1 MSFGFNRE
9 TVNGGLAELIRTFCQ
24 QQHLPI
30 PAACQQ
36 YQSSQRIPFDI
47 WQSILQTVNSHYQQP
62 ALGLHIA
69 RLIQPAHI
77 GIMGYLG
84 LSCQNLGEALIRFE
98 RYHRL
103 AYDCNDLQIQ
113 LQGQC
118 IEISWGID
126 AGKPGQ
132 LVDETAIALFTNIAQ
147 QLIAPVP
154 LPLIK
159 VEFINAQPANTT
171 IYKDYFGCPVNFE
184 AQRTCIHIPLS
195 ILSTAL
201 NRADDT
207 LKQLLENQAVVLM
220 HELPQHDRFDQQLQ
234 QNMMQ
239 AVQQGNIHIEAIA
252 TKMGLSVRGLQREL
266 VKRNYSFQQR
276 LAQVR
281 ETLAKQY
288 LQDPHLSLIDIALL
302 LAYSEQSA
310 FQRAFKQWT
319 GQTPHQ
325 WRLGHASNAYH

>member
-9 TVNGGLAELIRTFCQ
+9 SVNGGLAELIQSFCQ
-24 QQHLPI
+24 QAHLPI

-36 YQSSQRIPFDI
+36 YQGSQRIPFEV
-47 WQSILQTVNSHYQQP
+47 WQNILQTVNNHYQHP
-62 ALGLHIA
+62 ALGLQIA
-69 RLIQPAHI
+69 RLIRPAHL

-84 LSCQNLGEALIRFE
+84 LSCQNLGEALLRFE

-113 LQGQC
+113 SLEHG

-147 QLIAPVP
+147 QLIAPTP

-159 VEFINAQPANTT
+159 VEFVNPKPACATL
-171 IYKDYFGCPVNFE
+171 YHDYFGCPVVFE
-184 AQRTCIHIPLS
+184 AARTCIHIPFS
-195 ILSTAL
+195 ILNAATS
-201 NRADDT
+201 RADNT
-207 LKQLLENQAVVLM
+207 LNQLLENQAAVLL
-220 HELPQHDRFDQQLQ
+220 HELPQHDRFDQLLQ
-234 QNMMQ
+234 RNMMQ
-239 AVQQGNIHIEAIA
+239 AVQQGSIQIELIA
-252 TKMGLSVRGLQREL
+252 AKMGLSVRGLQREL
-266 VKRNYSFQQR
+266 VRRHYSFQQR

-325 WRLGHASNAYH
+325 WRLSHTSHTYH